1 MSKDKEIERIET
13 FLKGDVEYKNT
24 HFDELLNL
32 INKLMVDI
40 KEAVAKG
47 SREQQ
52 KASAEKLEQARRLL
66 YDYLESATEKLG
78 LEQDQLQL
86 ILSYF
91 LNTASPHRDKLVIFQ
106 QEFEKNTKEVET
118 LLDAKIPQKKK
129 RGPLKK
135 YAQKSS
141 WVQS

>member
-1 MSKDKEIERIET
+1 MKKDKEIERIET
-13 FLKGDVEYKNT
+13 FLGKNVEYKDV
-24 HFDELLNL
+24 HFEELLNL
-32 INKLMVDI
+32 INKLMIDL
-40 KEAVAKG
+40 KEAVSKG
-47 SREQQ
+47 SQEQQ
-52 KASAEKLEQARRLL
+52 KIAAERLEQARHLL

-91 LNTASPHRDKLVIFQ
+91 LNTASPHRDKLVVFK
-106 QEFEKNTKEVET
+106 QEFEKNTEEVEK

-129 RGPLKK
+129 RGTLKK

>member
-1 MSKDKEIERIET
+1 MKKNKEIEKIET
-13 FLKGDVEYKNT
+13 FLEEDVEYKDV
-24 HFDELLNL
+24 HFEELLNL
-32 INKLMVDI
+32 INKLMVDL
-40 KEAVAKG
+40 KEAVSKG
-47 SREQQ
+47 SQEQQ
-52 KASAEKLEQARRLL
+52 KIAAEKLEQARHLL

-91 LNTASPHRDKLVIFQ
+91 LNTASPHRDKLVVFQ
-106 QEFEKNTKEVET
+106 QEFEKNTEEVEK

-129 RGPLKK
+129 RATLKK

>member
-1 MSKDKEIERIET
+1 MKKDKEIKKIET
-13 FLKGDVEYKNT
+13 YLEEGVEYKDV
-24 HFDELLNL
+24 HFEEVLNL
-32 INKLMVDI
+32 MNKLMVDL
-40 KEAVAKG
+40 KEAVSKG
-47 SREQQ
+47 SIEQQ
-52 KASAEKLEQARRLL
+52 KIAGEKLEQARHLL

-91 LNTASPHRDKLVIFQ
+91 FNTASPHRDRLVVFQ
-106 QEFEKNTKEVET
+106 QEFEKNTQEIEKI
-118 LLDAKIPQKKK
+118 LDAKIPQKKK
-129 RGPLKK
+129 RYSLKK

>member
-1 MSKDKEIERIET
+1 MKKDKEIEKIKT
-13 FLKGDVEYKNT
+13 FLGEHVEYKDD
-24 HFDELLNL
+24 HFEELLNL
-32 INKLMVDI
+32 INKLMVDL
-40 KEAVAKG
+40 KEAISKG
-47 SREQQ
+47 SQEQQ
-52 KASAEKLEQARRLL
+52 KIAAEKLEQARHLL

-91 LNTASPHRDKLVIFQ
+91 LNTASPNRDKLVVFQ
-106 QEFEKNTKEVET
+106 QEFEKNTKEVEK
-118 LLDAKIPQKKK
+118 LLDTKIPQKKK
-129 RGPLKK
+129 RATLKK

>member
-1 MSKDKEIERIET
+1 MKKDKEIEKIET
-13 FLKGDVEYKNT
+13 FLEEGVEYKDV
-24 HFDELLNL
+24 HFEELLNL
-32 INKLMVDI
+32 INKLMVDL
-40 KEAVAKG
+40 KEAVSKG
-47 SREQQ
+47 SQEQQ
-52 KASAEKLEQARRLL
+52 KIAAEKLEQARHLL

-91 LNTASPHRDKLVIFQ
+91 LNTASPHRDKLVVFQ
-106 QEFEKNTKEVET
+106 QEFEKNTEEVEK

-129 RGPLKK
+129 RGTLKK

>member
-1 MSKDKEIERIET
+1 MKKDKEIEKIEI
-13 FLKGDVEYKNT
+13 FLEEGMEYKDVR
-24 HFDELLNL
+24 FEELLNL
-32 INKLMVDI
+32 MNKLMVDL
-40 KEAVAKG
+40 KEAVSEG
-47 SREQQ
+47 SQKQQ
-52 KASAEKLEQARRLL
+52 KIAAEKLEQARHLL

-91 LNTASPHRDKLVIFQ
+91 LNTASPHRDKLVVFQ
-106 QEFEKNTKEVET
+106 QEFEKNTEEVEK

-129 RGPLKK
+129 RDTLKK